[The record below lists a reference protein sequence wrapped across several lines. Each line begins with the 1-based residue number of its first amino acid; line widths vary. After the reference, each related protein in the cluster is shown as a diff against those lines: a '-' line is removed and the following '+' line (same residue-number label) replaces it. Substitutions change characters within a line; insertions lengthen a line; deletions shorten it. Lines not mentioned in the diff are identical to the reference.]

1 MREKELEQ
9 VLEEALSACIEEGR
23 SIEDVLVEYAAY
35 RGTLEPLLITALESY
50 DALQG
55 ENPPS
60 QVDQRLERFLQ
71 NARARDDV
79 RFLRTGRKKDPHR

>member
-9 VLEEALSACIEEGR
+9 VLEEALSACIEDGR
-23 SIEDVLVEYAAY
+23 SIEDVLAEYAAY
-35 RGTLEPLLITALESY
+35 RGTLEPLLVTALDTY

-55 ENPPS
+55 ENPPTA
-60 QVDQRLERFLQ
+60 VDERLERFLQ

-79 RFLRTGRKKDPHR
+79 RYLRGERKEYPKH